1 MKCPICQSCKTTL
14 FLERFGVP
22 VHQNLLCS
30 SEELARNIKRGS
42 LSMAICEE
50 CGFVFNQA
58 FDVNLL
64 SYGKDYD
71 NTQICSAMFQAYID
85 SLVHQLINERG
96 VVNKT
101 VVEVGCGKGS
111 FLKSLCLEGR
121 NCGIGFDPS
130 YVGPSILMDGRL
142 RFERSFYG
150 PGCESIPADVVICR
164 HVIEHVSD
172 PVNLLKAV
180 KQALR
185 KSPAAQVFFET
196 PDLDW
201 ILKNHVFWDFF
212 YEHCS
217 YFTEQS
223 LTSAFE
229 IAGFEVKSICNVFQ
243 GQYLWSEAKLGN
255 RQNHN
260 IRRLLGRIP
269 VLAKQ
274 FAERERERVLIQR
287 WQKRLKELR
296 SLGRVAIWGAG
307 AKGVTFAN
315 LLDPHCEWIDCVVDL
330 NPNKQGRFV
339 PGTGHP
345 IVSYQDLPKRN
356 VATAILMNP
365 NYREEN
371 QFLLHK
377 ARIKL
382 NLVNH
387 EEI

>member
-1 MKCPICQSCKTTL
+1 MKCPICQSVKVNR
-14 FLERFGVP
+14 FLERFNVP
-22 VHQNLLCS
+22 VHQNLICPS
-30 SEELARNIKRGS
+30 KEIARNVKRGNLS
-42 LSMAICEE
+42 LVVCKE
-50 CGFVFNQA
+50 CGFVFNQS
-58 FDVNLL
+58 FDENLL
-64 SYGKDYD
+64 SYGKNYD
-71 NTQICSAMFQAYID
+71 NTQISSPIFQDYID
-85 SLVHQLINERG
+85 NLIYYLIKKRG
-96 VVNKT
+96 IVNKT
-101 VVEVGCGKGS
+101 IVEIGCGKGS

-150 PGCESIPADVVICR
+150 PGCDSIPADVVICR

-172 PVNLLKAV
+172 TVNLLKAV
-180 KQALR
+180 RQALR
-185 KSPAAQVFFET
+185 KSPRAQLFFET

-201 ILKNHVFWDFF
+201 ILKSHVFWDFF

-217 YFTEQS
+217 YFTKQS
-223 LTSAFE
+223 LTAAFE
-229 IAGFEVKSICNVFQ
+229 IAGFDVKNIHNVFQ
-243 GQYLWSEAKLGN
+243 DQYLWSEAKLSN
-255 RQNHN
+255 RRSHN
-260 IRRLLGRIP
+260 IRKLPGRIP

-274 FAERERERVLIQR
+274 FAERDRVLIQR
-287 WQKRLKELR
+287 WQKRLKELH

-315 LLDPHCEWIDCVVDL
+315 LLDPHCKWIDCVVDL

-345 IVSYQDLPKRN
+345 IVSYQDLPKRG

-371 QFLLHK
+371 QVLLQN
-377 ARIKL
+377 AGIKL
-382 NLVNH
+382 NLINL
-387 EEI
+387 EEG